1 MEARMAEE
9 PAEVRRGR
17 GQGLIDLGRED
28 LDLFG
33 VAELEERIEGLQ
45 AEIARCRAQID
56 RKRAGLAAADA
67 LFSKR
72 D

>member
-1 MEARMAEE
+1 MAVEDGE
-9 PAEVRRGR
+9 PVRRSR
-17 GQGLIDLGRED
+17 GWAVAELSRED

-56 RKRAGLAAADA
+56 RKRAGKAAADA
-67 LFSKR
+67 FFSKPG
-72 D
+72 